1 MKKILSLLLLFICAA
16 SVTLAQELREF
27 SVTGFVEKPFDTSA
41 RDERY
46 KIIDGNGEYFSII
59 KLVALTPDDDLR
71 AYAFDFGLW
80 PLRKPYK
87 GGRRRGVGLCAAQ
100 RNALYNKARWFQD
113 REI

>member
-41 RDERY
+41 RNERY

-59 KLVALTPDDDLR
+59 KLVALTPGDDLR
-71 AYAFDFGLW
+71 AYAFDFGLCESRIKEVDGEVW
-80 PLRKPYK
+80 VY
-87 GGRRRGVGLCAAQ
+87 VQ
-100 RNALYNKARWFQD
+100 RNAMRATSAAMVTRP
-113 REI
+113 